1 MKETAVV
8 ILNWN
13 GINWLKQFLPT
24 VVKYSLSDADVI
36 VADNNSTDNSISW
49 IKEKH
54 PEVIIIKNEKNY
66 GFAKGY
72 NELLKKLNHKYFIL
86 LNSDVE
92 VTKNWIPPLIK
103 LLKEEKTAACQP
115 KLLDYNHKEFFE
127 YAGAAGGFIDKFGF
141 PFTRG
146 RILNEIEKDNGQYDG
161 EKEVF
166 WATGACLAIKANIFK
181 EVNGFDEDFFAH
193 MEEIDLCWRIKNID
207 YQIKYTSESKVYHVG
222 GGTLNKVKP
231 KKTFL
236 NFRNN
241 LFMLQKNLPNNKLI
255 PILITRLF
263 IDGIGGIKLL
273 FSDGFPHLIAVIKA
287 HFHFYRYFFKNQKKR
302 KLSKPS
308 WHKEIYNKSILF
320 DFFLRNKKKYSQLK

>member
-13 GINWLKQFLPT
+13 GLNWLKQFLPT
-24 VVKYSLSDADVI
+24 VVKYSCSDADVI

-49 IKEKH
+49 IQENF
-54 PEVIIIKNEKNY
+54 PEIIIVKNEKNF

-72 NELLKKLNHKYFIL
+72 NESLKNLNYKHFIL

-92 VTKNWIPPLIK
+92 VTENWIPPLIAV
-103 LLKEEKTAACQP
+103 LKDNKTAACQP
-115 KLLDYNHKEFFE
+115 KLLDYNNKEYFE

-146 RILNEIEKDNGQYDG
+146 RILNKIEKDNEQYND

-166 WATGACLAIKANIFK
+166 WATGACIAIKSKVFT

-193 MEEIDLCWRIKNID
+193 MEEIDLCWRIKNLG
-207 YQIKYTSESKVYHVG
+207 YKIKYTSESKVYHVG

-231 KKTFL
+231 QKTFL

-241 LFMLQKNLPNNKLI
+241 LFMLHKNLPGNKLF
-255 PILITRLF
+255 PILLVRLS
-263 IDGIGGIKLL
+263 IDGIAGIKLM
-273 FSDGFPHLIAVIKA
+273 FSDGFSHMIAVIKA
-287 HFHFYRYFFKNQKKR
+287 HLHFYRYFLKNQKKR
-302 KLSKPS
+302 KVTQPS

>member
-24 VVKYSLSDADVI
+24 VVKYNSFDADVI
-36 VADNNSTDNSISW
+36 VADNNSTDSSVSW
-49 IKEKH
+49 IKENF
-54 PEVIIIKNEKNY
+54 PGVIIVKNEKNY

-72 NELLKKLNHKYFIL
+72 NESLKSLNYKYFIL

-92 VTKNWIPPLIK
+92 VTENWIPPLIK

-115 KLLDYNHKEFFE
+115 KLLDYNNKEYFE

-146 RILNEIEKDNGQYDG
+146 RILNEIEKDSGQYND
-161 EKEVF
+161 EKEIF
-166 WATGACLAIKANIFK
+166 WATGACIAIKSNIFK
-181 EVNGFDEDFFAH
+181 EINGFDEDFFAH
-193 MEEIDLCWRIKNID
+193 MEEIDLCWRIKNIGH
-207 YQIKYTSESKVYHVG
+207 QIKYTSESTVYHVG

-231 KKTFL
+231 QKTFL

-241 LFMLQKNLPNNKLI
+241 LFMLHKNLPSNKLF
-255 PILITRLF
+255 PILLIRLF
-263 IDGIGGIKLL
+263 IDGIGGMKLL
-273 FSDGFPHLIAVIKA
+273 FSDGFSHLIAVIKA
-287 HFHFYRYFFKNQKKR
+287 HFHFYWYFFKNQKKR

-308 WHKEIYNKSILF
+308 WHKEIYDKSILF